1 MARMIGADM
10 FFETLIHEGIDVV
23 FGLPG
28 GYVLKVYDVMP
39 KYSDRIRHVLARH
52 EQAATHMADGYAR
65 ASGKPGV
72 VLCTSGPAATNTV
85 TGIATAQMD
94 SSPVV
99 VFTGQVPLPY
109 LGSDAFQEADHIGI
123 TRPCTK
129 HNYLV
134 RRTKDLPRAIKEAFY
149 IAGTGRPSPVLVDMP
164 KDVLIGED
172 EFVIPDEISLRGYK
186 PPKKGHPG
194 QIKRAVDL
202 ILAAK
207 RPLIFGGGG
216 LLWSGASEELK
227 ELVHR
232 LQIPVTLTLMGL
244 GAFPADDP
252 LFISMLGM
260 HGSYAA
266 NMAVHD
272 CDLVISIGA
281 RFDDRATGGNFAK
294 FAPNAKIIHIDI
306 DPATIDKNIV
316 VHCPIVGDAKE
327 VLKQMLEMLPAKVK
341 TNRKEWMGQIKEW
354 EKQHPLAYKQEGDK
368 ILTTYVIDTLSKI
381 TDGEAIVV
389 SDVGQHQMWVAQWYR
404 FKYPR
409 TWITSG
415 GLGTM
420 GFGFP
425 AAMGAKFA
433 RPDKMVV
440 CVCGDGSFQMNM
452 QELATAVENKM
463 DIKIIL
469 LNNGHHG
476 MVRQWQTMFYNGNY
490 SASKFDVL
498 PDFVKLAESFGAIG
512 LKARRPEDLEATL
525 REGLSTE
532 GVVLMEIFVDENEL
546 VYPMIAP
553 GGAMNE
559 MILGPEG
566 VHLENMADAADM
578 A

>member
-1 MARMIGADM
+1 M

-149 IAGTGRPSPVLVDMP
+149 IASTGRPSPVLVDMP

-172 EFVIPDEISLRGYK
+172 EFVIPGEINLRGYK

-341 TNRKEWMGQIKEW
+341 TSRKEWMGQIKEW
-354 EKQHPLAYKQEGDK
+354 EKKHPLAYKQEGDK

-381 TDGEAIVV
+381 TDGEAIIV

-566 VHLENMADAADM
+566 VHLENMAEAADM

>member
-1 MARMIGADM
+1 MARMIGAEM
-10 FFETLIHEGIDVV
+10 FFETLIHEGVEVV

-39 KYSDRIRHVLARH
+39 RYSDRIRHVLARH

-149 IAGTGRPSPVLVDMP
+149 IASTGRPSPVLVDMP

-172 EFVIPDEISLRGYK
+172 EFVIPDEINLRGYK

-194 QIKRAVDL
+194 QIKRAVDM

-327 VLKQMLEMLPAKVK
+327 VLRQMLEMLPAKVK

-354 EKQHPLAYKQEGDK
+354 EKKHPLAYKQEGDK

-381 TDGEAIVV
+381 TDGEAIIV

-476 MVRQWQTMFYNGNY
+476 MVRQWQTMFYNCNY

-566 VHLENMADAADM
+566 VHLENMAEAADM

>member
-1 MARMIGADM
+1 MARMLGAQM
-10 FFETLIHEGIDVV
+10 FFETLLHEGVDFI

-28 GYVLKVYDVMP
+28 GYVLKVYDIMP
-39 KYSDRIRHVLARH
+39 QYTNGRIRHVLARH
-52 EQAATHMADGYAR
+52 EQGATHMADGYAR
-65 ASGKPGV
+65 ASGRPGV

-99 VFTGQVPLPY
+99 VFTGQVPTPY

-134 RRTKDLPRAIKEAFY
+134 RKTADLPRAMMEAFY
-149 IAGTGRPSPVLVDMP
+149 IASTGRPSPVLVDMP

-172 EFVIPDEISLRGYK
+172 EFVIPGEISLRGYK
-186 PPKKGHPG
+186 PSIKGHPG
-194 QIKRAVDL
+194 QIKRAVEML
-202 ILAAK
+202 LSAK

-216 LLWSGASEELK
+216 LIWGEATEELK
-227 ELVHR
+227 ELAHR

-244 GAFPADDP
+244 GAYPSDDP
-252 LFISMLGM
+252 LFISMVGM

-266 NMAVHD
+266 NMAVHE
-272 CDLVISIGA
+272 CDLVLSIGA
-281 RFDDRATGGNFAK
+281 RFDDRATGGNFSK

-306 DPATIDKNIV
+306 DPSTIDKNIR
-316 VHCPIVGDAKE
+316 VHCPIVGDAKNI
-327 VLKQMLEMLPAKVK
+327 LRQLLDLLPGDPKFD
-341 TNRKEWMGQIKEW
+341 RSEWLGQINEW
-354 EKQHPLAYKQEGDK
+354 AKDHPLTYNQNGDK
-368 ILTTYVIDTLSKI
+368 ILTTYAIDTLSKI
-381 TDGEAIVV
+381 TNGDAIIV
-389 SDVGQHQMWVAQWYR
+389 SDVGQHQMWVAQFYK
-404 FKYPR
+404 FKRPR
-409 TWITSG
+409 THITSG

-433 RPDKMVV
+433 KPDELVISV
-440 CVCGDGSFQMNM
+440 AGDGSFQMNM

-463 DIKIIL
+463 DIKIVL
-469 LNNGHHG
+469 FNNRHHG
-476 MVRQWQTMFYNGNY
+476 MVRQWQTLFFNSNY
-490 SASKFDVL
+490 SGSYFEVL
-498 PDFVKLAESFGAIG
+498 PDFVKLAESFGAKG
-512 LKARRPEDLEATL
+512 LRATRPDELEATL
-525 REGLSTE
+525 REGIYSE
-532 GVVLMEIFVDENEL
+532 GVVLIEVVVDCEEM

-559 MILGPEG
+559 MILDP
-566 VHLENMADAADM
+566 VDM

>member
-1 MARMIGADM
+1 MARMLGAQM
-10 FFETLIHEGIDVV
+10 FFETLLHEGVDVI

-39 KYSDRIRHVLARH
+39 QYTNGRIKHVLARH
-52 EQAATHMADGYAR
+52 EQGATHMADGYAR
-65 ASGKPGV
+65 ASGRPGV

-99 VFTGQVPLPY
+99 VFTGQVPTPY

-134 RRTKDLPRAIKEAFY
+134 RKTADLPRAMMEAFY
-149 IAGTGRPSPVLVDMP
+149 IASTGRPSPVLVDMP

-172 EFVIPDEISLRGYK
+172 EFVIPNEISLRGYK
-186 PPKKGHPG
+186 PSIKGHPG
-194 QIKRAVDL
+194 QIKRAVEML
-202 ILAAK
+202 LSAK

-216 LLWSGASEELK
+216 LIWGEATEELK
-227 ELVHR
+227 ELAHR

-244 GAFPADDP
+244 GAYPADDP
-252 LFISMLGM
+252 LFISMVGM

-266 NMAVHD
+266 NMAVHE
-272 CDLVISIGA
+272 CDLVLSIGA
-281 RFDDRATGGNFAK
+281 RFDDRATGGNFGK

-306 DPATIDKNIV
+306 DPSTIDKNIR
-316 VHCPIVGDAKE
+316 VHCPIVGDAKN
-327 VLKQMLEMLPAKVK
+327 VLRQFLDALPGETKFE
-341 TNRKEWMGQIKEW
+341 RREWLGQINEW
-354 EKQHPLAYKQEGDK
+354 AKNHPLTYNQNGDK
-368 ILTTYVIDTLSKI
+368 ILTTYTIDMLSKI
-381 TDGEAIVV
+381 TNGDAIIV
-389 SDVGQHQMWVAQWYR
+389 SDVGQHQMWVAQFYK
-404 FKYPR
+404 FKRPR
-409 TWITSG
+409 THITSG

-433 RPDKMVV
+433 KPDELVISV
-440 CVCGDGSFQMNM
+440 AGDGSFQMNM

-463 DIKIIL
+463 DIKIVL
-469 LNNGHHG
+469 FNNRHHG
-476 MVRQWQTMFYNGNY
+476 MVRQWQTLFFNSNY
-490 SASKFDVL
+490 SGSYFEVL
-498 PDFVKLAESFGAIG
+498 PDFVKLAESFGAKG
-512 LKARRPEDLEATL
+512 LRVTRPDEVEATL
-525 REGLSTE
+525 REGIFSE
-532 GVVLMEIFVDENEL
+532 GVVLIEVVVDCEEM

-559 MILGPEG
+559 MILDP
-566 VHLENMADAADM
+566 VDM

>member
-1 MARMIGADM
+1 M
-10 FFETLIHEGIDVV
+10 
-23 FGLPG
+23 
-28 GYVLKVYDVMP
+28 
-39 KYSDRIRHVLARH
+39 
-52 EQAATHMADGYAR
+52 
-65 ASGKPGV
+65 
-72 VLCTSGPAATNTV
+72 
-85 TGIATAQMD
+85 
-94 SSPVV
+94 
-99 VFTGQVPLPY
+99 
-109 LGSDAFQEADHIGI
+109 
-123 TRPCTK
+123 
-129 HNYLV
+129 
-134 RRTKDLPRAIKEAFY
+134 
-149 IAGTGRPSPVLVDMP
+149 
-164 KDVLIGED
+164 
-172 EFVIPDEISLRGYK
+172 
-186 PPKKGHPG
+186 
-194 QIKRAVDL
+194 

-216 LLWSGASEELK
+216 LIWSGASEELK
-227 ELVHR
+227 ELTHR

-244 GAFPADDP
+244 GAYPADDP

-266 NMAVHD
+266 NMAVHE

-341 TNRKEWMGQIKEW
+341 TSRKEWMGQIKDW
-354 EKQHPLAYKQEGDK
+354 QKQHPLTYNQNGDK
-368 ILTTYVIDTLSKI
+368 ILTSCVIDTLSKI
-381 TDGEAIVV
+381 TDGEAVVV
-389 SDVGQHQMWVAQWYR
+389 SDVGQHQMWVAQWYK

-409 TWITSG
+409 THITSG

-433 RPDKMVV
+433 RPDKMVIS
-440 CVCGDGSFQMNM
+440 VCGDGSFQMNM
-452 QELATAVENKM
+452 QELATAVENNM
-463 DIKIIL
+463 DIKIVL

-476 MVRQWQTMFYNGNY
+476 MVRQWQTMFFNGNY

-498 PDFVKLAESFGAIG
+498 PDFVKLAESFGAKG
-512 LKARRPEDLEATL
+512 LKAKRPEDLEATL
-525 REGLSTE
+525 KEGLSTE
-532 GVVLMEIFVDENEL
+532 GVVLMEIFVDCEEL

-559 MILGPEG
+559 MILGPG
-566 VHLENMADAADM
+566 THLENMADVADM

>member
-1 MARMIGADM
+1 MARMLGAQM
-10 FFETLIHEGIDVV
+10 FFETLLHEGIDVI

-28 GYVLKVYDVMP
+28 GYVLKVYDIMP
-39 KYSDRIRHVLARH
+39 QYTNGRIKHVLARH
-52 EQAATHMADGYAR
+52 EQGATHMADGYAR
-65 ASGKPGV
+65 ASGRPGV

-99 VFTGQVPLPY
+99 VFTGQVPTPY

-134 RRTKDLPRAIKEAFY
+134 RKTADLPRAMMEAFY
-149 IAGTGRPSPVLVDMP
+149 IATTGRPSPVLVDMP

-186 PPKKGHPG
+186 PSIKGHPG
-194 QIKRAVDL
+194 QIKRAVEML
-202 ILAAK
+202 LSAK

-216 LLWSGASEELK
+216 LIWGEATEELK
-227 ELVHR
+227 ELAHR

-244 GAFPADDP
+244 GAYPSDDP
-252 LFISMLGM
+252 LFISMVGM

-266 NMAVHD
+266 NMAVHE
-272 CDLVISIGA
+272 CDLVLSIGA
-281 RFDDRATGGNFAK
+281 RFDDRATGGNFGK

-306 DPATIDKNIV
+306 DPSTIDKNIR
-316 VHCPIVGDAKE
+316 VHCPIVGDAKNI
-327 VLKQMLEMLPAKVK
+327 LRQFLNLLPGEIKIE
-341 TNRKEWMGQIKEW
+341 RREWLGQINEW
-354 EKQHPLAYKQEGDK
+354 AKNHPLTYNQNGDK
-368 ILTTYVIDTLSKI
+368 ILTTYTIDTLCKI
-381 TDGEAIVV
+381 TNGDAIIV
-389 SDVGQHQMWVAQWYR
+389 SDVGQHQMWVAQFYK
-404 FKYPR
+404 FKRPR
-409 TWITSG
+409 THITSG

-433 RPDKMVV
+433 KPDELVI
-440 CVCGDGSFQMNM
+440 CVAGDGSFQMNM

-463 DIKIIL
+463 DIKIVL
-469 LNNGHHG
+469 LNNRHHG
-476 MVRQWQTMFYNGNY
+476 MVRQWQTLFFNSNY
-490 SASKFDVL
+490 SGSYFEVL
-498 PDFVKLAESFGAIG
+498 PDFVKLAESFGAKG
-512 LKARRPEDLEATL
+512 LRATRPDELEATL
-525 REGLSTE
+525 REGIFSE
-532 GVVLMEIFVDENEL
+532 GVVLIEVVVDCEEM

-559 MILGPEG
+559 MILDP
-566 VHLENMADAADM
+566 VDM

>member
-1 MARMIGADM
+1 MIGAEM

-28 GYVLKVYDVMP
+28 GYVLKVYDVMS
-39 KYSDRIRHVLARH
+39 KYEDRLRHVLARH
-52 EQAATHMADGYAR
+52 EQGATHMADGYAR

-94 SSPVV
+94 SSPIV

-134 RRTKDLPRAIKEAFY
+134 RKTIDLPRAMKEAFY

-164 KDVLIGED
+164 KDVLLGED
-172 EFVIPDEISLRGYK
+172 ELVIPDSVGLRGYK
-186 PPKKGHPG
+186 PPTKGHPG
-194 QIKRAVDL
+194 QIKRAVEML
-202 ILAAK
+202 LAAK
-207 RPLIFGGGG
+207 KPLIFGGGG
-216 LLWSGASEELK
+216 LIWSAASEELK
-227 ELVHR
+227 ELAHR

-244 GAFPADDP
+244 GAYPADDP
-252 LFISMLGM
+252 LYISMLGM

-266 NMAVHD
+266 NMAVHE
-272 CDLVISIGA
+272 CDLVVSIGA

-306 DPATIDKNIV
+306 DPSTIDKNIV
-316 VHCPIVGDAKE
+316 VHCPIVGDAKL
-327 VLKQMLEMLPAKVK
+327 VLQQILEILPAKVK
-341 TNRKEWMGQIKEW
+341 NDRKEWSGQIKSW
-354 EKQHPLAYKQEGDK
+354 QKKYPYSYNQGDEK
-368 ILTTYVIDTLSKI
+368 ILTSYTIDTLSKI
-381 TDGEAIVV
+381 TDGEAVVV
-389 SDVGQHQMWVAQWYR
+389 SDVGQHQMWVAQWYK
-404 FKYPR
+404 FKHPR
-409 TWITSG
+409 THITSG

-433 RPDKMVV
+433 QPNRQVIS
-440 CVCGDGSFQMNM
+440 VCGDGSFQMNM
-452 QELATAVENKM
+452 QELATAVENNM
-463 DIKIIL
+463 DLKILL

-476 MVRQWQTMFYNGNY
+476 MVRQWQTMFFNGNY
-490 SASKFDVL
+490 SASKFGVL
-498 PDFVKLAESFGAIG
+498 PDFVKLAESFGAVG
-512 LKARRPEDLEATL
+512 MRASKPGDLEATL
-525 REGLSTE
+525 KEGLSTP
-532 GVVLMEIFVDENEL
+532 GVVLMEVMVDYEEL

-559 MILGPEG
+559 MLLGPG
-566 VHLENMADAADM
+566 DQLSNLADVADM

>member
-1 MARMIGADM
+1 
-10 FFETLIHEGIDVV
+10 
-23 FGLPG
+23 
-28 GYVLKVYDVMP
+28 
-39 KYSDRIRHVLARH
+39 
-52 EQAATHMADGYAR
+52 
-65 ASGKPGV
+65 
-72 VLCTSGPAATNTV
+72 
-85 TGIATAQMD
+85 
-94 SSPVV
+94 
-99 VFTGQVPLPY
+99 
-109 LGSDAFQEADHIGI
+109 
-123 TRPCTK
+123 
-129 HNYLV
+129 
-134 RRTKDLPRAIKEAFY
+134 
-149 IAGTGRPSPVLVDMP
+149 
-164 KDVLIGED
+164 
-172 EFVIPDEISLRGYK
+172 
-186 PPKKGHPG
+186 
-194 QIKRAVDL
+194 
-202 ILAAK
+202 
-207 RPLIFGGGG
+207 
-216 LLWSGASEELK
+216 
-227 ELVHR
+227 
-232 LQIPVTLTLMGL
+232 MGL

-354 EKQHPLAYKQEGDK
+354 EKKHPLAYKQEGDK

-381 TDGEAIVV
+381 TDGEAIIV

-476 MVRQWQTMFYNGNY
+476 MVRQWQTMFYNCNY

-532 GVVLMEIFVDENEL
+532 GVVLMEIFVDCEEL

-559 MILGPEG
+559 MILGPG
-566 VHLENMADAADM
+566 GRTSRAIWPKRPIWLNGKDRV
-578 A
+578 

>member
-1 MARMIGADM
+1 MARMIGAEM
-10 FFETLIHEGIDVV
+10 FFETLVHEGIEVV
-23 FGLPG
+23 FGIPG

-39 KYSDRIRHVLARH
+39 RYADRIRHVLARH
-52 EQAATHMADGYAR
+52 EQGATHMADGYAR

-94 SSPVV
+94 SSPIV

-134 RRTKDLPRAIKEAFY
+134 RRAIDLPLAMKEAFF

-164 KDVLIGED
+164 KDVLLGED
-172 EFVIPDEISLRGYK
+172 ELVIPDKVELRGYK
-186 PPKKGHPG
+186 PVKEADITQVKK
-194 QIKRAVDL
+194 AVDM
-202 ILAAK
+202 ILKAK

-216 LLWSGASEELK
+216 LILSEASEELK
-227 ELVHR
+227 TFAHR
-232 LQIPVTLTLMGL
+232 LEIPVTSTLMGL
-244 GAFPADDP
+244 GSYPADDP

-266 NMAVHD
+266 NMAVHGS
-272 CDLVISIGA
+272 DLIISIGA
-281 RFDDRATGGNFAK
+281 RFDDRATGGNFEL
-294 FAPNAKIIHIDI
+294 FAPDAEIIHIDI

-316 VHCPIVGDAKE
+316 VHCPVVGDAKT
-327 VLKQMLEMLPAKVK
+327 VLKQMLELLPAEIKK
-341 TNRKEWMGQIKEW
+341 DRREWLAQIHKW
-354 EKQHPLAYKQEGDK
+354 EREHPISYNQNGDK
-368 ILTTYVIDTLSKI
+368 ILTTYAIDTLSNI
-381 TDGEAIVV
+381 TKGEAIIVT
-389 SDVGQHQMWVAQWYR
+389 DVGQHQMWVAQFYK

-409 TWITSG
+409 THITSG

-425 AAMGAKFA
+425 AAIGAKFA
-433 RPDKMVV
+433 RPDKQVI

-452 QELATAVENKM
+452 QELATAVENEM
-463 DIKIIL
+463 DLKIIL
-469 LNNGHHG
+469 MNNRHHG
-476 MVRQWQTMFYNGNY
+476 MVRQWQTMFYDGNY
-490 SASKFDVL
+490 SASYFKVL
-498 PDFVKLAESFGAIG
+498 PDFVKLAECFGARG
-512 LKARRPEDLEATL
+512 LKIDRPEDVEATI

-532 GVVLMEIFVDENEL
+532 GVVLMEIMVDCEEL

-559 MILGPEG
+559 MILG
-566 VHLENMADAADM
+566 ASDIA
-578 A
+578 